1 MLRLVEV
8 TKRFGGVT
16 AVKSVSLNIEIGTMT
31 GLVGP
36 NGAGKSTLFSVV
48 AGQSSVSSGQVEFDG
63 ERIDGTTPEEICQR
77 GIGRTFQ
84 TTRLFAGMSLL
95 DNTMAGGVARGS
107 TRMWE
112 DLFGS
117 RHRQQERQELK
128 NYARQVLAMV
138 GLSDVADNSVQ
149 YLSYG
154 QQRLAEIARALVSR
168 PRLILLDEPAAG
180 LNTAEAERLG
190 DTLTGLLERLG
201 IGIVLVE
208 HNLPMVAMFCSKIA
222 VLDFGELIAYDVPE
236 VVLKNQRVLTAYV
249 GESEIVS

>member
-8 TKRFGGVT
+8 TKKFGGVT
-16 AVKSVSLNIEIGTMT
+16 AVNSVSLNIEVGMMT

-48 AGQSSVSSGQVEFDG
+48 AGQSSATSGQIEFDG
-63 ERIDGTTPEEICQR
+63 ARIDGATPEEISQR

-84 TTRLFAGMSLL
+84 TTRLFAGLSVL
-95 DNTMAGGVARGS
+95 DNTIAGGVARGS

-117 RHRQQERQELK
+117 RHRQRERKELE
-128 NYARQVLAMV
+128 NYSREVLTMV
-138 GLSDVADNSVQ
+138 GLGDLADTGVQ

-168 PRLILLDEPAAG
+168 PRLMLLDEPAAG

-190 DTLTGLLERLG
+190 YTLTDLLGHLG

-249 GESEIVS
+249 GESAIV